1 MPQPT
6 PTRTFS
12 RLAMATLFLLALLG
26 ALAYAMQS
34 RHGLG
39 VTGLSRDVPWGLYIA
54 QFTFLVGIG
63 ASAVTVLL
71 PYYVH
76 RQKVFARALIL
87 GEVVAIIA
95 LCQALSCIFVDL
107 GQPRR
112 LLNILLY
119 PSPSSLM
126 FWDCLTLTAYLGL
139 SVVGL
144 LAALFSRSPASA
156 KWVRGLALATIP
168 WAIGIHVVTALLY
181 AGLSARPAWMTAVL
195 APRFLA
201 TAFASGP
208 ALLILLAGALARAKV
223 FDVGREAVSRLSVIM
238 TYAAVF
244 SLLLAGLEAFT
255 ALYSGVSAAREHLEY
270 LFLGLDGHVG
280 LLFFNYLSWGLLLF
294 AVIVLL
300 VPALRGRSALATLAT
315 ASILVSVLVDKG
327 LCLVTSGFVPSPL
340 GYVNDYRPSL
350 PEIAIVVG
358 IYAGGALVFLLLR
371 PVFSIAQANVA
382 NPDGNPERVP
392 KPSNDASLPA
402 EPAGSARSSAVHA
415 EQPLSTARQ
424 PGMAGA
430 APMET

>member
-1 MPQPT
+1 MPQQM
-6 PTRTFS
+6 PTRTFG
-12 RLAMATLFLLALLG
+12 RIAMATLSLLVIAG
-26 ALAYAMQS
+26 AAAYAMQS
-34 RHGLG
+34 RLGLG

-126 FWDCLTLTAYLGL
+126 FWDCLTLTGYLGL

-144 LAALFSRSPASA
+144 LAALFSRAPSSA

-208 ALLILLAGALARAKV
+208 ALLILLAGALARTKV
-223 FDVGREAVSRLSVIM
+223 FDVGRDAVARLSVVM
-238 TYAAVF
+238 TYAAVV
-244 SLLLAGLEAFT
+244 SLLLAGLETFT
-255 ALYSGVSAAREHLEY
+255 ALYSGIPSAREHLTY
-270 LFLGLDGHVG
+270 LFLGLDGHAG
-280 LLFFNYLSWGLLLF
+280 LLCFNYLSWGLLLF
-294 AVIVLL
+294 ALVVLL
-300 VPALRGRSALATLAT
+300 TPGMRRRPSLNTVAT

-340 GYVNDYRPSL
+340 GYVSDYRPSL
-350 PEIAIVVG
+350 PELAIVVG
-358 IYAGGALVFLLLR
+358 VYAGGALAFLLLR
-371 PVFSIAQANVA
+371 PVFTIAQANV
-382 NPDGNPERVP
+382 PGE
-392 KPSNDASLPA
+392 LP
-402 EPAGSARSSAVHA
+402 SSAHA
-415 EQPLSTARQ
+415 ENQPPSTARE

>member
-1 MPQPT
+1 MAPD
-6 PTRTFS
+6 TRTLTHG
-12 RLAMATLFLLALLG
+12 RIAMVGLSLLAALG
-26 ALAYAMQS
+26 VAAYGAQS
-34 RHGLG
+34 RFGLG

-76 RQKVFARALIL
+76 RQKAFARALIL

-95 LCQALSCIFVDL
+95 LAQALSCILVDL

-112 LLNILLY
+112 LLNIVLY

-126 FWDCLTLTAYLGL
+126 FWDCLTLTGYLLL
-139 SVVGL
+139 SVAGL
-144 LAALFSRSPASA
+144 LAALFSRAPSSA
-156 KWVRGLALATIP
+156 RWVRALALGTIP

-208 ALLILLAGALARAKV
+208 ALLILLAGVLARARL
-223 FDVGREAVSRLSVIM
+223 FDVGREAIARLSVIM
-238 TYAAVF
+238 TYAAVA

-255 ALYSGVSAAREHLEY
+255 ALYSGIPDAREHLTY
-270 LFLGLDGHVG
+270 LFLGLDGHTG
-280 LLFFNYLSWGLLLF
+280 LLAFNYLAWGLLLF
-294 AVIVLL
+294 AVTVLL
-300 VPALRGRSALATLAT
+300 VPALRRRPGLETAAT
-315 ASILVSVLVDKG
+315 AAILVSVLVDKG

-340 GYVNDYRPSL
+340 GYVRDYRPSL
-350 PEIAIVVG
+350 PEVAIVVG

-371 PVFSIAQANVA
+371 PLFRIA
-382 NPDGNPERVP
+382 E
-392 KPSNDASLPA
+392 ASLPA
-402 EPAGSARSSAVHA
+402 IPADSLVHA
-415 EQPLSTARQ
+415 YDQSPSTARR